1 MRPSNVARLLSP
13 IVLALAAGLA
23 SAPALAQYAKP
34 KPRTSAAPASDE
46 TAKAVDKILSDLAGS
61 GDANAAKKAA
71 EDLLRSLAGADKG
84 ANELIAAAR
93 GLRLVTIVAEATA
106 PKKADAKTT
115 PPAKAEPKP
124 DSKADPKPAGKAD
137 EKAPAKAGELDA
149 AAIIGMFKES
159 PAAADALAWNFVVG
173 RDSAPRAVRVLHD
186 LRAANL
192 PVESRPELA
201 AAVALVHD
209 QRDPRA
215 QEWTPGPLEVFEFYG
230 DGRSRFLPIF
240 NGLPCVLLV
249 HVVDNVT
256 SLDEM
261 AWANGRY
268 GHNARIGI
276 HYKAVQYDT
285 PFFKGQ
291 QPKKMDGKPY
301 TLQNILKYG
310 GVCVEQAYFAEMV
323 GKAVGCP
330 TATVTAKGDSVG
342 HAWIGY
348 LLPQGRGWAW
358 DLTEGRYDDYEGEQ
372 ADVYDPQLGEYITD
386 SELQMKAD
394 RASTPQDL
402 VRESLARAD
411 AAGVLTEPPAALAMM
426 ERAVNACPFV
436 PAAWE
441 KMAELA
447 GKKKLAPADLEKWA
461 GALVTLCGT
470 RYPDFAVRILE
481 PLIKTMPE
489 PADQAACW
497 AWTRGKLVD
506 AQRNQAMMRND
517 LAVAL
522 RVREA
527 DCLRQGQDEG
537 GAWNG
542 YHEAIKLY
550 GRKTPAV
557 QAAAMRCEKMLAEAH
572 KPPADLVD
580 FWSWAWK
587 QTDRPKK
594 MSADFALGSNWS
606 VFGLKYAAALQKA
619 GDTNRAD
626 LVRREIMPKD
636 K

>member
-1 MRPSNVARLLSP
+1 MRPSTFVRLLSP
-13 IVLALAAGLA
+13 IVLALTAGLA

-61 GDANAAKKAA
+61 GDAAAAKKAA
-71 EDLLRSLAGADKG
+71 QDLLRSLAAADKP

-93 GLRLVTIVAEATA
+93 GLRLVSMTAEATV
-106 PKKADAKTT
+106 KVDAK
-115 PPAKAEPKP
+115 PAVPGSRPAWVEERIKEEAKAP
-124 DSKADPKPAGKAD
+124 
-137 EKAPAKAGELDA
+137 ELDA
-149 AAIIGMFKES
+149 AAIVGMFKES
-159 PAAADALAWNFVVG
+159 PAAADALAWNFVAG
-173 RDSAPRAVRVLHD
+173 RDSARRALRVLGA

-192 PVESRPELA
+192 PVESCPELA

-209 QRDPRA
+209 QQDPRA
-215 QEWTPGPLEVFEFYG
+215 QEWTPTPAEVFEFYG
-230 DGRSRFLPIF
+230 GGRSRFLPVF

-291 QPKKMDGKPY
+291 QPKKIAGKPY
-301 TLQNILKYG
+301 TLQNILKFG

-348 LLPQGRGWAW
+348 LLPQGRGWTW

-372 ADVYDPQLGEYITD
+372 ADVFDPQLGMNITD

-411 AAGVLTEPPAALAMM
+411 AAELLPEAPAALAMM

-470 RYPDFAVRILE
+470 KYPDFAVRILE

-489 PADQAACW
+489 PTDQASCW

-506 AQRNQAMMRND
+506 AQRNQAMMRHD

-527 DCLRQGQDEG
+527 DCLRKAQDEG
-537 GAWNG
+537 GAWDG
-542 YHEAIKLY
+542 YHEAIRLY

-557 QAAAMRCEKMLAEAH
+557 QAAAQRCEKMLTEARRSPAE
-572 KPPADLVD
+572 LVD
-580 FWSWAWK
+580 FWNWAWK

-594 MSADFALGSNWS
+594 MSAEFAMGSNWS
-606 VFGLKYAAALQKA
+606 VFGMNYAAALQKA
-619 GDTNRAD
+619 GETSKAD
-626 LVRREIMPKD
+626 QVRRQIMPKD
-636 K
+636 N